1 MIHGLLT
8 ILFAALIATARRR
21 SALARPPASRP
32 RSGGRRRS
40 GVRPSTSRAP
50 RHRSSPADA
59 AADTPGSPPP
69 TASAWDWVALPPDV
83 LARVIQLLEPVAR
96 REQLHVMTRG
106 SPRPSLHARGSPPPS
121 PR

>member
-8 ILFAALIATARRR
+8 ILFAALIATDRWR
-21 SALARPPASRP
+21 SALARPRPSRP

-69 TASAWDWVALPPDV
+69 TASASDWVALPPDV

-96 REQLHVMTRG
+96 RGQVAVV
-106 SPRPSLHARGSPPPS
+106 ARGDA
-121 PR
+121 RA